1 MSKKVLC
8 FGEALWDN
16 FPNYNEIGGAPLNV
30 ALHLKKLG
38 IDTQFISRIGDD
50 KMGNEI
56 IDTLKKFNFDSTLIQ
71 EDNKYDTGEVFVYG
85 LDGSGIANFT
95 YIAKYDY
102 KRIP

>member
-50 KMGNEI
+50 
-56 IDTLKKFNFDSTLIQ
+56 LSLIH
-71 EDNKYDTGEVFVYG
+71 
-85 LDGSGIANFT
+85 I
-95 YIAKYDY
+95 
-102 KRIP
+102 